1 MYPFPPAR
9 DDGGAALPPAE
20 VALSERIARLQLRVD
35 VLEKQIAMGKAG
47 YAVAASRREQLES
60 DLFETLDRLSQLL
73 DS

>member
-1 MYPFPPAR
+1 
-9 DDGGAALPPAE
+9 
-20 VALSERIARLQLRVD
+20 VD
-35 VLEKQIAMGKAG
+35 ILEKQIAMGKAG